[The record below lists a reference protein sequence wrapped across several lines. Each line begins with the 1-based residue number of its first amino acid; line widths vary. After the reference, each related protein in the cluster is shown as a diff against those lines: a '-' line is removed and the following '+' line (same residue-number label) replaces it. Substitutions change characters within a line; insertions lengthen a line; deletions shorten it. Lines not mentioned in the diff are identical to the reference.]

1 MGVLEPVPYMGVWE
15 PYMGVR
21 LWAEVIPLCLLAP
34 LQTSRRS
41 LITWKQHLSL
51 KMGGARTH
59 MVVSRCRST
68 EMVWQVEC
76 SSTRAVDSVAS
87 FTTPM

>member
-1 MGVLEPVPYMGVWE
+1 MSILARCATIEFHFENVWALHV
-15 PYMGVR
+15 G
-21 LWAEVIPLCLLAP
+21 CLGNC
-34 LQTSRRS
+34 
-41 LITWKQHLSL
+41 LITPSL
-51 KMGGARTH
+51 CCPLVAAPATGQQRPGPVVGTY
-59 MVVSRCRST
+59 MVVSLCRST

>member
-34 LQTSRRS
+34 LQTSRRVVNIV
-41 LITWKQHLSL
+41 LTVNGEGAARGRGLTW
-51 KMGGARTH
+51 
-59 MVVSRCRST
+59 
-68 EMVWQVEC
+68 W
-76 SSTRAVDSVAS
+76 
-87 FTTPM
+87 